1 MSTLTPTTVVAFDPD
16 GGRDV
21 VPRRL
26 TVGRDRGDR
35 AFRGAARGGG
45 VAVLAIMTLI
55 GAFLG
60 YRASTSLRADGFKFL
75 TLSDWHPER
84 NHFGVVGV
92 LSGSGLIALTAIF
105 FALPLAC
112 GMALFITEYTAGRAQ
127 RFLIGAIDLM
137 AAVPSVVFGLWGLVF
152 LQQNGVG
159 VARFLNVHFGW
170 IPVFRVAKPGFDPT
184 SPLAAPEIYTASTFI
199 AGMVV
204 ALMVTPIACS
214 IMREAFSRAPLGER
228 EGAYALGAT
237 RWGMI
242 RTVVL
247 PFGRGGIIGGTML
260 ALGRALGET
269 IAIYM
274 IISLVFGIQPR
285 ILRAG
290 GSSVSALIAAR
301 FGNAQPLELSALMA
315 AGLALFVV
323 TLAVNF
329 AAAAVVAR
337 SRSGADSEA

>member
-1 MSTLTPTTVVAFDPD
+1 
-16 GGRDV
+16 
-21 VPRRL
+21 
-26 TVGRDRGDR
+26 
-35 AFRGAARGGG
+35 
-45 VAVLAIMTLI
+45 
-55 GAFLG
+55 
-60 YRASTSLRADGFKFL
+60 
-75 TLSDWHPER
+75 
-84 NHFGVVGV
+84 
-92 LSGSGLIALTAIF
+92 
-105 FALPLAC
+105 
-112 GMALFITEYTAGRAQ
+112 
-127 RFLIGAIDLM
+127 
-137 AAVPSVVFGLWGLVF
+137 
-152 LQQNGVG
+152 
-159 VARFLNVHFGW
+159 
-170 IPVFRVAKPGFDPT
+170 
-184 SPLAAPEIYTASTFI
+184 
-199 AGMVV
+199 MVV
-204 ALMVTPIACS
+204 PIACS

-323 TLAVNF
+323 TLAINF

-337 SRSGADSEA
+337 SRSGAESEA